1 MSGGGD
7 HWGTVLGLAVAYC
20 EAIHHS
26 RPAVFEDMCHERF
39 TMTAVSAAGEAE
51 FWDKAAYL
59 KRVAARAP
67 FPGSPS
73 YAILAV
79 DVAGGETARVH
90 LWVDVPPRRY
100 EDHLGFVRVGGQ
112 WKLMTKVFRTMSGPA
127 LAV

>member
-59 KRVAARAP
+59 KRRGARALSRVAVLRDP
-67 FPGSPS
+67 CRRRRGRRDGARPS
-73 YAILAV
+73 L
-79 DVAGGETARVH
+79 G
-90 LWVDVPPRRY
+90 RRAAAP
-100 EDHLGFVRVGGQ
+100 L
-112 WKLMTKVFRTMSGPA
+112 
-127 LAV
+127 